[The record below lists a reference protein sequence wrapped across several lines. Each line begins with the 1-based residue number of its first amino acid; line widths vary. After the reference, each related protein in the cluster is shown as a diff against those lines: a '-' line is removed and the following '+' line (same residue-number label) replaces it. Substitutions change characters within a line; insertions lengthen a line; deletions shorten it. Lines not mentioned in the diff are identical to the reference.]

1 MRYYKINKRG
11 ISKILFIDPDVY
23 SRLMERNW
31 YLKKDGKDIEL
42 LESLYIKE
50 DEEIILID
58 LIKDFPIKIETNF
71 LRNEEGNTYV
81 NFWIDLKG
89 YEIWEDS
96 MHLTGEE
103 TLNEIHD
110 NIRNHEYNDKFTF
123 NIEGINKI
131 RLMIN
136 EDYIKIT
143 EKEYRNNKV
152 KENFK

>member
-1 MRYYKINKRG
+1 MKYYKMTQSG

-23 SRLMERNW
+23 SQLMERNW

-42 LESLYIKE
+42 LESLYVKE

-71 LRNEEGNTYV
+71 LRDEEENTYV
-81 NFWIDLKG
+81 NYWIDLKS
-89 YEIWEDS
+89 YAIWENS

-103 TLNEIHD
+103 TLNEIYD
-110 NIRNHEYNDKFTF
+110 NIRNHGYNDKFTF
-123 NIEGINKI
+123 NLEGINKMELI
-131 RLMIN
+131 IN

-143 EKEYRNNKV
+143 EKEYKANKI
-152 KENFK
+152 KEIFK